1 MSKVIVLYNSLA
13 NNHRGFDS
21 AKTIANFY
29 PEQEVE
35 FADVVEIKSY
45 TEFFEKLTDE
55 TVVLTGGDGTINRFV
70 NDIADVEI
78 KNDLYYYPSGT
89 GNDFWTDIG
98 GSDIPV
104 KINEFIVNLPTVT
117 VNGQSYKFINNVGFG
132 IDGYCCEVG
141 DQLRATSDKPINY
154 AGIAI
159 KGMLGKFKS
168 VTATVTVDGHT
179 ETFRHCWLAPT
190 MKGRYYGGGMM
201 ATPEQDR
208 SNVDSKVSV
217 MVMFKRSRLATLIA
231 FPGIFKGEHV
241 KKTKMVRI
249 FQGNEVHV
257 KFDRPC
263 ALQIDGETVLGVTEY
278 SVTTK

>member
-1 MSKVIVLYNSLA
+1 
-13 NNHRGFDS
+13 
-21 AKTIANFY
+21 
-29 PEQEVE
+29 
-35 FADVVEIKSY
+35 
-45 TEFFEKLTDE
+45 
-55 TVVLTGGDGTINRFV
+55 
-70 NDIADVEI
+70 
-78 KNDLYYYPSGT
+78 
-89 GNDFWTDIG
+89 
-98 GSDIPV
+98 
-104 KINEFIVNLPTVT
+104 
-117 VNGQSYKFINNVGFG
+117 
-132 IDGYCCEVG
+132 
-141 DQLRATSDKPINY
+141 
-154 AGIAI
+154 
-159 KGMLGKFKS
+159 
-168 VTATVTVDGHT
+168 
-179 ETFRHCWLAPT
+179 
-190 MKGRYYGGGMM
+190 MM